1 MNRISKDANMKLFFV
16 NRNYIFVDNQYLFS
30 NNSHSWKNEGTLLG
44 VDSYIIHVLH
54 VESSKI
60 GIGGI
65 QIKST

>member
-1 MNRISKDANMKLFFV
+1 MKLFFV
-16 NRNYIFVDNQYLFS
+16 NSNYIFVDNQYLFS
-30 NNSHSWKNEGTLLG
+30 NNSHSSKMKVLYSVSIVIL
-44 VDSYIIHVLH
+44 LH

>member
-44 VDSYIIHVLH
+44 VYLR
-54 VESSKI
+54 
-60 GIGGI
+60 
-65 QIKST
+65 